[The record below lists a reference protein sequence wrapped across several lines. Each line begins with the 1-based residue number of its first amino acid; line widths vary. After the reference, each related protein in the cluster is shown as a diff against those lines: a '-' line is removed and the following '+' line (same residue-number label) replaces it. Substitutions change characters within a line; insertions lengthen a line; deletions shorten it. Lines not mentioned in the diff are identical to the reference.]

1 MNFPKVRKPLGLLPA
16 VALLAGCVSIGGG
29 GEVPDQLLT
38 LTATSSAPAGASAS
52 GDMASAM
59 AVSEPAVPQY
69 LNVTR
74 VPVKVSGSAIAYLQD
89 AVWVEKPS
97 RLFQRVLS
105 ETIRAGGD
113 RLVVGGDELEY
124 AAQTQLG
131 GELTAMEYD
140 PSRSAVVVRY
150 DAVLRL
156 SDGTVRTQRFEAEQ
170 TGVLPDALSVAPAL
184 NRAAND
190 VAAQVAEWVGQ

>member
-1 MNFPKVRKPLGLLPA
+1 MNFPKVLKPLGLLPA

-52 GDMASAM
+52 GDMASAL

-113 RLVVGGDELEY
+113 RLVVGGGELEY

-170 TGVLPDALSVAPAL
+170 TGVLPDALSVALAL

>member
-1 MNFPKVRKPLGLLPA
+1 MNFPKVLKPLGLLPA

-52 GDMASAM
+52 GDMASAL

-113 RLVVGGDELEY
+113 RLVVGGGELEY

-131 GELTAMEYD
+131 GELTAMDYD
-140 PSRSAVVVRY
+140 PSRSAAVVRY

>member
-1 MNFPKVRKPLGLLPA
+1 MNFPKVLKPLGLLPA

-113 RLVVGGDELEY
+113 RLVVGGGELEY

>member
-1 MNFPKVRKPLGLLPA
+1 MNSPNVLKSLGLLPA
-16 VALLAGCVSIGGG
+16 VALLAGCVSIGSG

-38 LTATSSAPAGASAS
+38 LTATSSAPAGAAAS
-52 GDMASAM
+52 GDMASALS
-59 AVSEPAVPQY
+59 VSEPAVPQY
-69 LNVTR
+69 LNVVR
-74 VPVKVSGSAIAYLQD
+74 VPVRVSGSAIAYLQD

-113 RLVVGGDELEY
+113 RLVVGGGELEY

-156 SDGTVRTQRFEAEQ
+156 PDGTVRTQRFESEQ

-184 NRAAND
+184 NSAAND
-190 VAAQVAEWVGQ
+190 VAAQVAEWVGH

>member
-1 MNFPKVRKPLGLLPA
+1 MNFPKVLKPLGLLPA

-52 GDMASAM
+52 GDMASAL

-113 RLVVGGDELEY
+113 RLVVGGGELEY

-131 GELTAMEYD
+131 
-140 PSRSAVVVRY
+140 
-150 DAVLRL
+150 
-156 SDGTVRTQRFEAEQ
+156 
-170 TGVLPDALSVAPAL
+170 
-184 NRAAND
+184 
-190 VAAQVAEWVGQ
+190 

>member
-1 MNFPKVRKPLGLLPA
+1 MNFPKVLKPLGLLPA

>member
-1 MNFPKVRKPLGLLPA
+1 MNFPKVLKPLGLLPA

-52 GDMASAM
+52 GDMASAL

-124 AAQTQLG
+124 AGQTQLG

>member
-1 MNFPKVRKPLGLLPA
+1 MNFPKVLKPLGLLPA

-52 GDMASAM
+52 GDMASAL

-113 RLVVGGDELEY
+113 RLVVGGGELEY

-131 GELTAMEYD
+131 GELTAMDYD
-140 PSRSAVVVRY
+140 PSRSAAVVRY

-156 SDGTVRTQRFEAEQ
+156 SDGTVRTHRFEAEQ

>member
-52 GDMASAM
+52 GDMASAL

-113 RLVVGGDELEY
+113 RLVVGGGELEY

>member
-1 MNFPKVRKPLGLLPA
+1 MNFPKVLQPLGLLPA

-52 GDMASAM
+52 GDMASAL

-113 RLVVGGDELEY
+113 RLVVGGGELEY

>member
-1 MNFPKVRKPLGLLPA
+1 MNFPKVLKPLGLLPA

-52 GDMASAM
+52 GDMASAL

-97 RLFQRVLS
+97 HLFQRVLS

-113 RLVVGGDELEY
+113 RLVVGGGELEY

-131 GELTAMEYD
+131 GELTAMDYD
-140 PSRSAVVVRY
+140 PSRSAAVVRY

>member
-1 MNFPKVRKPLGLLPA
+1 MNFPKVLKPLGLLPA

-52 GDMASAM
+52 GDMASAL

-113 RLVVGGDELEY
+113 RLVVGGGELEY